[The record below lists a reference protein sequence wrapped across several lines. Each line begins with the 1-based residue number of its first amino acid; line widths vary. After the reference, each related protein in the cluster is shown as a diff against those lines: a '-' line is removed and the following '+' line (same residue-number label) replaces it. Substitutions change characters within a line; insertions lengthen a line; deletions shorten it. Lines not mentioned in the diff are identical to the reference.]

1 MDLKSFHEKLDNIF
15 NLDKATGELGKGLS
29 ELKDDHTTLHKEYV
43 ELQSQLKTITE
54 ERNLALEQKEKL
66 VIANGELLMRTPVK
80 QEYTPNNPYVQKDED
95 QEGSQIEKL
104 LGGIKI

>member
-1 MDLKSFHEKLDNIF
+1 MDLKSFHDKLDNIF
-15 NLDKATGELGKGLS
+15 NLDKSTGELGKGLS
-29 ELKDDHTTLHKEYV
+29 ELKDDHTNLHKEYV

-80 QEYTPNNPYVQKDED
+80 QEYTPNNPYNQMEQED
-95 QEGSQIEKL
+95 QGSQIDKL